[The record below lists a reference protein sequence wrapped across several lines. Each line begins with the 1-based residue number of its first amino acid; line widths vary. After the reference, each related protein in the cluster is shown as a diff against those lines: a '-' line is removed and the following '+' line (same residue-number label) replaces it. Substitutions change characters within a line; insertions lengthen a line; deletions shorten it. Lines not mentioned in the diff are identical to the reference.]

1 MRRLG
6 ALPDSG
12 RMSERKGAEPAA
24 IILVPDPVQRVR
36 LRLMNRNPFVHCARL
51 ILCGAGIVSAASHG
65 DAAVQA
71 PYTYVH
77 HTVSTSVPAAQF
89 AFDRGLTLVFA
100 YDSDEAEQAFREA
113 ARLDPSLAMAWWG
126 IALAVG
132 PNINNEPEPK
142 STLIAADSI
151 ARAKLLASQH
161 ATVQEREYID
171 ALSVRYS
178 SDPKPDFDKL
188 AVAYRDAMRAL
199 VGRNPN
205 DADATALYAESI
217 MDLHPWMLWSVDGK
231 PAPDTLELVALLENG
246 LHRHPEH
253 IGLMH
258 YYIHAVEASND
269 PARALAVA
277 RRLAALPME
286 PAAAHL
292 VHMPAHIYLRVGDWP
307 SAIEANEHAVH
318 HALDYRLSSNPKQE
332 RACSHCVDFL
342 TYAYMMDGSET
353 KARTSAHDYQELSKD
368 PTNAIAVLVRFHEW
382 DDLLA
387 FPEPATELKPSAYH
401 NSHARLGFWHFGRGL
416 AFAAKGRA
424 EPAESELNAL
434 LAEAALV
441 PPAPEFGEAL
451 DVEHVLDKLAAADN
465 ADTVKICTAVLR
477 ARIAETHG
485 QLAQATEFLREAV
498 RIQDA
503 MPYGEPPSWP
513 YPIRESLGAM
523 LLKQNSAAEAEAT
536 FRDGLIHSPH
546 DPRLLLGVAEALQ
559 MQGREVDAV
568 NTRKEFQAAWTG
580 NDAEIKVNEL

>member
-1 MRRLG
+1 
-6 ALPDSG
+6 
-12 RMSERKGAEPAA
+12 
-24 IILVPDPVQRVR
+24 
-36 LRLMNRNPFVHCARL
+36 MNRKPILRWARL
-51 ILCGAGIVSAASHG
+51 VLCCGTLSAASPLN
-65 DAAVQA
+65 AAAQV

-77 HTVSTSVPAAQF
+77 HTVSTSFPAAQF

-100 YDSDEAEQAFREA
+100 YDPEEAERSFREA
-113 ARLDPSLAMAWWG
+113 ARLDPALAMAWWG

-151 ARAKLLASQH
+151 ARAKLLAAQH
-161 ATVQEREYID
+161 ATAQEREYID
-171 ALSVRYS
+171 ALSARYS
-178 SDPKPDFDKL
+178 ADPKPDFDKL

-199 VGRNPN
+199 VSTNPN
-205 DADATALYAESI
+205 DADAAALYAESI

-231 PAPDTLELVALLENG
+231 PAPNTLELVALLENG
-246 LHRHPEH
+246 MRRYPQH

-307 SAIEANEHAVH
+307 SAIEANDHAVH

-332 RACSHCVDFL
+332 HACGHCVDFL
-342 TYAYMMDGSET
+342 TYAYMMVGNET
-353 KARTSAHDYQELSKD
+353 QARASAHDYQEMTKD
-368 PTNAIAVLVRFHEW
+368 PTNAIAVLIRFHEW

-387 FPEPATELKPSAYH
+387 FPEPAAELKPSGYH
-401 NSHARLGFWHFGRGL
+401 NGHATLGFWHFGRGL

-424 EPAESELNAL
+424 EKTADELNAL
-434 LAEAALV
+434 LAEAALAPPV
-441 PPAPEFGEAL
+441 PVFGEAL
-451 DVEHVLDKLAAADN
+451 DVEHVLEKLSAAD
-465 ADTVKICTAVLR
+465 DVDSLKICTAILR
-477 ARIAETHG
+477 ARIADTHG

-523 LLKQNSAAEAEAT
+523 LLKQNSAAQAEAT
-536 FRDGLIHSPH
+536 FRDGLIRSPH
-546 DPRLLLGVAEALQ
+546 DPRLLLGVAEALR
-559 MQGREVDAV
+559 MQGRDADAA
-568 NTRKEFQAAWTG
+568 NTRKEFQAAWKG
-580 NDAEIKVNEL
+580 NDTEFKVSEL

>member
-1 MRRLG
+1 M
-6 ALPDSG
+6 
-12 RMSERKGAEPAA
+12 K
-24 IILVPDPVQRVR
+24 
-36 LRLMNRNPFVHCARL
+36 RNPYRHWAQL
-51 ILCGAGIVSAASHG
+51 ILCGAGIVSAASPTN
-65 DAAVQA
+65 AAAQA

-77 HTVSTSVPAAQF
+77 HTVSTSFPAAQF

-100 YDSDEAEQAFREA
+100 YDSEEAERAFREA

-132 PNINNEPEPK
+132 PNINDEPEPK

-151 ARAKLLASQH
+151 ARAKLLASQR
-161 ATVQEREYID
+161 ATAQEREYID
-171 ALSVRYS
+171 ALSARYS
-178 SDPKPDFDKL
+178 GDPKPDFDQL

-205 DADATALYAESI
+205 DADAAALYAESI

-231 PAPDTLELVALLENG
+231 PAPDTEELVALLENG
-246 LHRHPEH
+246 LRRHPEH

-258 YYIHAVEASND
+258 FYIHAVEASND

-277 RRLAALPME
+277 RRLTALPME
-286 PAAAHL
+286 PAASHL
-292 VHMPAHIYLRVGDWP
+292 VHMPAHIYLRMGDWP
-307 SAIEANEHAVH
+307 AAIEANEHAVH

-332 RACSHCVDFL
+332 RACGHCVDFL
-342 TYAYMMDGSET
+342 TYAYMMEGSET
-353 KARTSAHDYQELSKD
+353 NARKSAHDYQELSKD
-368 PTNAIAVLVRFHEW
+368 PTNAIAVLIRFHEW

-387 FPEPATELKPSAYH
+387 FPEPAGEPKLSGYH
-401 NSHARLGFWHFGRGL
+401 DGHARLGFWHFGRGL

-424 EPAESELNAL
+424 EQAQGELNAL

-441 PPAPEFGEAL
+441 PPAAAFGAAL
-451 DVEHVLDKLAAADN
+451 DVEHVLDKLAATDD
-465 ADTVKICTAVLR
+465 ADTVKICTAILR

-523 LLKQNSAAEAEAT
+523 LLKQNFAAEAEAT

-546 DPRLLLGVAEALQ
+546 DPRLLLGVAEALRA
-559 MQGREVDAV
+559 QGRDADAAS
-568 NTRKEFQAAWTG
+568 TRKEFQAAWRG
-580 NDAEIKVNEL
+580 NDEEFKVNEL

>member
-1 MRRLG
+1 
-6 ALPDSG
+6 
-12 RMSERKGAEPAA
+12 
-24 IILVPDPVQRVR
+24 
-36 LRLMNRNPFVHCARL
+36 MNRKPILRWARL
-51 ILCGAGIVSAASHG
+51 VLFCGTLSAASPLN
-65 DAAVQA
+65 AAAQV

-77 HTVSTSVPAAQF
+77 HTVSTSFPAAQF

-100 YDSDEAEQAFREA
+100 YDPEEAERSFREA
-113 ARLDPSLAMAWWG
+113 ARLDPALAMAWWG

-142 STLIAADSI
+142 STVIAADSI
-151 ARAKLLASQH
+151 ARAKLLAAQH
-161 ATVQEREYID
+161 ATAQEREYID
-171 ALSVRYS
+171 ALSARYS
-178 SDPKPDFDKL
+178 ADPKPDFDKL

-199 VGRNPN
+199 VSTNPN
-205 DADATALYAESI
+205 DADAAALYAESI

-231 PAPDTLELVALLENG
+231 PAPNTLELVALLENG
-246 LHRHPEH
+246 MRRYPQH

-307 SAIEANEHAVH
+307 SAIEANDHAVH

-332 RACSHCVDFL
+332 HACGHCVDFL
-342 TYAYMMDGSET
+342 TYAYMMVGNET
-353 KARTSAHDYQELSKD
+353 QARASAHDYQEMTKD
-368 PTNAIAVLVRFHEW
+368 PTNAIAVLIRFHEW

-387 FPEPATELKPSAYH
+387 FPEPAAELKPSGYH
-401 NSHARLGFWHFGRGL
+401 NGHATLGFWHFGRGL

-424 EPAESELNAL
+424 EKTADELNAL
-434 LAEAALV
+434 LAEAALAPPV
-441 PPAPEFGEAL
+441 PVFGEAL
-451 DVEHVLDKLAAADN
+451 DVEHVLEKLSAAD
-465 ADTVKICTAVLR
+465 DVDSLKICTAILR

-523 LLKQNSAAEAEAT
+523 LLKQNSAAQAEAT
-536 FRDGLIHSPH
+536 FRDGLIRSPH
-546 DPRLLLGVAEALQ
+546 DPRLLLGVAEALR
-559 MQGREVDAV
+559 MQGRDADAA
-568 NTRKEFQAAWTG
+568 NTRKEFQAAWKG
-580 NDAEIKVNEL
+580 NDTEFKVSEL

>member
-1 MRRLG
+1 MT
-6 ALPDSG
+6 
-12 RMSERKGAEPAA
+12 
-24 IILVPDPVQRVR
+24 
-36 LRLMNRNPFVHCARL
+36 RNPFAHCARL
-51 ILCGAGIVSAASHG
+51 ILCSSGILSAASST
-65 DAAVQA
+65 DASVQV

-77 HTVSTSVPAAQF
+77 HTVSTSFPTAQF

-100 YDSDEAEQAFREA
+100 YDPEEAEQAFREA

-142 STLIAADSI
+142 STLVAADSI
-151 ARAKLLASQH
+151 TRAKLLAAKH
-161 ATVQEREYID
+161 ATAQEREYID
-171 ALSVRYS
+171 ALSTRYS
-178 SDPKPDFDKL
+178 GDPKPDFDKL
-188 AVAYRDAMRAL
+188 AVGYRDAMRAL

-205 DADATALYAESI
+205 DADAAALYAESI
-217 MDLHPWMLWSVDGK
+217 MDLHPWMLWSADGK

-246 LHRHPEH
+246 LRRYPEH

-277 RRLAALPME
+277 RRLTALPME

-307 SAIEANEHAVH
+307 SAIEANEHAID
-318 HALDYRLSSNPKQE
+318 HALNYRLSSNPKQE
-332 RACSHCVDFL
+332 RACGHCVDFL
-342 TYAYMMDGSET
+342 TYAYMMAGSET
-353 KARTSAHDYQELSKD
+353 KARNSAHDYQEMTKD
-368 PTNAIAVLVRFHEW
+368 PTNAIAVLIRFHEW

-387 FPEPATELKPSAYH
+387 FPEPAAELKPSDYH
-401 NSHARLGFWHFGRGL
+401 NSHAKLGFWHFGRGL

-424 EPAESELNAL
+424 EPAEGELKAL

-441 PPAPEFGEAL
+441 PPAPVFGEGL
-451 DVEHVLDKLAAADN
+451 DVEHVLDKLAAAGDR
-465 ADTVKICTAVLR
+465 DSLTICTAILR
-477 ARIAETHG
+477 ARIAESHG

-503 MPYGEPPSWP
+503 MPYSEPPSWP

-546 DPRLLLGVAEALQ
+546 DPRLLRGVAEALRV
-559 MQGREVDAV
+559 QGRDADAA
-568 NTRKEFQAAWTG
+568 NTRKEFQAAWRG
-580 NDAEIKVNEL
+580 NDAELNVNDL